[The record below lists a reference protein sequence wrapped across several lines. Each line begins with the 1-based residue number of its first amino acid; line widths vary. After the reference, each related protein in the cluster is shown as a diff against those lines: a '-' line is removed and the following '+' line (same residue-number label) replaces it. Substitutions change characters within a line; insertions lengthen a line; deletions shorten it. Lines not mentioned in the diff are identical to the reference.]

1 MLQPSRAVPLI
12 GFGVNKSENEAIH
25 GRCWW
30 RQDTQYLKLSSLMM
44 AYHVA
49 QYKHLFKR
57 DRGQS
62 CPNTYCNILP
72 SLTLNAIRLFH
83 RTEDRRGDVTG
94 EEWFVIMFGGR
105 GGGWRPAAHTGVWN
119 QLGWI
124 TGLHTGEWDEEGGRE
139 RLGKSEGGGGRKGSS
154 QWKNCEKALTK
165 ACSISNLIIQS
176 QTIFG
181 YFKKEYVCDLGEAIV
196 TFIISK
202 TSIF

>member
-94 EEWFVIMFGGR
+94 EEWFVIMLGGR
-105 GGGWRPAAHTGVWN
+105 GGV
-119 QLGWI
+119 
-124 TGLHTGEWDEEGGRE
+124 
-139 RLGKSEGGGGRKGSS
+139 
-154 QWKNCEKALTK
+154 K
-165 ACSISNLIIQS
+165 ACSTHRRLEPVRMDHRPAHGWVGRRGRKRAAWEERGWRGKKRQQPVEKLWKGSYESLLDFQFDHSEPN
-176 QTIFG
+176 
-181 YFKKEYVCDLGEAIV
+181 YFWL
-196 TFIISK
+196 F
-202 TSIF
+202 